1 MNRELH
7 RLAARKQVLLAE
19 LRLQRM
25 QMSLYASDARQALR
39 PAGLIGGA
47 VARPAAALALVDTI
61 ARLLGWHRVAR
72 VVRLGAIA
80 LTAFRI
86 ANLWRVRQRGPS
98 SPP

>member
-19 LRLQRM
+19 LQLQRM
-25 QMSLYASDARQALR
+25 QITLYASDARDALR

-47 VARPAAALALVDTI
+47 VARPAAAMALVDTI
-61 ARLLGWHRVAR
+61 ARLLGWHRLAR
-72 VVRLGAIA
+72 IVRLGAIA

-98 SPP
+98 SPS